1 MSSQTLYD
9 PPSGWRYGF
18 PKPYAPQ
25 PGESLAD
32 TLLRDGYP
40 QHEIDNGGAKYCR
53 FIGWDLGEEIAN
65 DNDPIDTTAR
75 TAVEAECVRQP
86 APRIGDWMQTFT
98 GKAVYPMDLRPDDI
112 CIEDIAHALSMLCRY
127 NGHSQRFYSVA
138 EHSVLIARHLR
149 QKHSDAV
156 ALEGLLHDATEAYLA
171 DVPRPV
177 KPFLQGYKEAEHRAW
192 LAIAERYDM
201 WSLYDNHPSVHDA
214 DARILHDE
222 RQQNMAASE
231 NDWGLTGV
239 RLGVQLQ
246 FWPPE
251 RAKAEFLALFAELY
265 GEE

>member
-1 MSSQTLYD
+1 MTS
-9 PPSGWRYGF
+9 
-18 PKPYAPQ
+18 
-25 PGESLAD
+25 
-32 TLLRDGYP
+32 
-40 QHEIDNGGAKYCR
+40 H
-53 FIGWDLGEEIAN
+53 
-65 DNDPIDTTAR
+65 PIDQTAR
-75 TAVEAECVRQP
+75 TAVEHYEPNEDELVRAADAKGMV
-86 APRIGDWMQTFT
+86 APRIGGWMQTHS
-98 GKAVYPMDLRPDDI
+98 GRAVFPMDLRPDDI

-127 NGHSQRFYSVA
+127 NGHCQRFYSVA

-177 KPFLQGYKEAEHRAW
+177 KPFLGGYKLAEATAFEAVC
-192 LAIAERYDM
+192 ERYGLETTLHD
-201 WSLYDNHPSVHDA
+201 SVHDA

-222 RQQNMAASE
+222 RQQNMARSE
-231 NDWGLTGV
+231 RDWALPGV
-239 RLGVQLQ
+239 RLGVVLE